1 MEYLIYGYLQKGED
15 AKAAAA
21 LRRLRATARLQPTFK
36 TAFHLASTKSR
47 YALERRDWG
56 KWTAPAQPASV
67 SSNSKR

>member
-47 YALERRDWG
+47 YALERRD
-56 KWTAPAQPASV
+56 
-67 SSNSKR
+67 